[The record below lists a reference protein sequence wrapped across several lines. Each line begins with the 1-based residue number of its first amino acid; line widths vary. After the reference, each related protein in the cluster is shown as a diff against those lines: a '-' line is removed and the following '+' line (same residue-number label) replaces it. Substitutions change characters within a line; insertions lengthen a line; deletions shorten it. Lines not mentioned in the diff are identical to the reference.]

1 MRINLSNAG
10 KRFNREWIF
19 RHAGVSF
26 ESGIP
31 TALTGPN
38 GSGKSTFLQCI
49 GGMLD
54 LSEGSMEFPGL
65 AYEKAYPSIS
75 FCAPYLELIEEMT
88 LTEFFQF
95 HSAFKPFL
103 SGNEIME
110 MIREIRGRTKKELT
124 VADRRRSSLVVK
136 RIGLEDARNKQIR
149 YFSSGMKQRAR
160 LAQAIFSQT
169 AIVLLDEPC
178 SNLDDKGIELYH
190 SLIKKYCSNR
200 VVIVCSNDPVEYS
213 FCERMVR
220 ITDYK

>member
-110 MIREIRGRTKKELT
+110 MIREI
-124 VADRRRSSLVVK
+124 
-136 RIGLEDARNKQIR
+136 GLEDARNKQIR